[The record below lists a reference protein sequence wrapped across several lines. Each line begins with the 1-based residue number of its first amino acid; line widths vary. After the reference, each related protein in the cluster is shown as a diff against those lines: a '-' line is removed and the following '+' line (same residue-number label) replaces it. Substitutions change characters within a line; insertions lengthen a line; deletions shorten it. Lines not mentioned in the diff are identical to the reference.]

1 MRGMT
6 AFGQALAFMP
16 GQLALALCL
25 AVLIALAVGLVIV
38 SIVFGGNR
46 RSLRA
51 GRLLRLPGEQGE
63 AAQRR
68 QDP

>member
-51 GRLLRLPGEQGE
+51 GRLRLPGKQGE
-63 AAQRR
+63 ADQRR

>member
-6 AFGQALAFMP
+6 AFGQALAFIS

-51 GRLLRLPGEQGE
+51 EQLLLPGEQGE
-63 AAQRR
+63 ADQRR

>member
-6 AFGQALAFMP
+6 AFGQVLAFMP

-51 GRLLRLPGEQGE
+51 GRLLLPGKQGE